1 MHMTVENEL
10 FRETVSRF
18 VQQEIV
24 PNVDEWEQLEQIP
37 RELFRR
43 MGELG
48 LLGIE
53 YPVKYGGAGAGFWMT
68 VVLAEELARCR
79 SGGTAFSIIVHTD
92 MSSPWIASVG
102 TEEQKT
108 KYLPGITSGQTV
120 CALAITE
127 PGVGSDMSSIS
138 TRAVLDGEDWV
149 INGSKTY
156 ITNGVYGDLY
166 FVAARTRETGRKHQ
180 QLSLFLVEGG
190 TPGLSV
196 SKKLSKTGMWASDT
210 AELVFDGVRVSGT
223 NILGQEGEGFYQL
236 VAGLQRERLLSAVLC
251 ISAAD
256 QTLTDTV
263 EFLSQRQTFGQ
274 SLSTFQALRHRI
286 ADLLT
291 EVESARQ
298 LTYHAVRKFVAG
310 EDCATEVSMAKL
322 FASEMANKV
331 SYECVQMHGGLGYM
345 RELPVERFAR
355 DYRLWTI
362 AAGSSEMMREIIAK
376 SSIS

>member
-1 MHMTVENEL
+1 M
-10 FRETVSRF
+10 
-18 VQQEIV
+18 
-24 PNVDEWEQLEQIP
+24 
-37 RELFRR
+37 
-43 MGELG
+43 
-48 LLGIE
+48 
-53 YPVKYGGAGAGFWMT
+53 
-68 VVLAEELARCR
+68 
-79 SGGTAFSIIVHTD
+79 
-92 MSSPWIASVG
+92 
-102 TEEQKT
+102 
-108 KYLPGITSGQTV
+108 
-120 CALAITE
+120 
-127 PGVGSDMSSIS
+127 
-138 TRAVLDGEDWV
+138 

-263 EFLSQRQTFGQ
+263 EFLSQRQAFGQ

-291 EVESARQ
+291 EVEAARQ

>member
-1 MHMTVENEL
+1 MTVENEI

-18 VQQEIV
+18 VQQEIT
-24 PNVDEWEQLEQIP
+24 PNVDDWEQREQIP

-43 MGELG
+43 MGTLG

-53 YPVKYGGAGAGFWMT
+53 YPVKYGGAEAGFWMT

-92 MSSPWIASVG
+92 MSSPWITSVG
-102 TEEQKT
+102 TEEQKA

-127 PGVGSDMSSIS
+127 PGVGSDMSSIN
-138 TRAVLDGEDWV
+138 TRAVRDGEDWV

-180 QLSLFLVEGG
+180 QLSLFLVEDGS
-190 TPGLSV
+190 PGLSV

-210 AELVFDGVRVSGT
+210 AELVFDEVRVSGT
-223 NILGQEGEGFYQL
+223 NLLGQEGEGFYHL

-263 EFLSQRQTFGQ
+263 EFLGQRQAFGE
-274 SLSTFQALRHRI
+274 SLSKFQALRHRI

-291 EVESARQ
+291 EVEAARQ

-310 EDCATEVSMAKL
+310 QDCTTEVSMAKL
-322 FASEMANKV
+322 FASEMANRV
-331 SYECVQMHGGLGYM
+331 SYEAVQMHGGLGYM

-376 SSIS
+376 SAI

>member
-1 MHMTVENEL
+1 MTVENEI

-18 VQQEIV
+18 VQQEIT
-24 PNVDEWEQLEQIP
+24 PNVDDWEQREQIP

-43 MGELG
+43 MGTLG

-53 YPVKYGGAGAGFWMT
+53 YPVKYGGAEAGFWMT

-92 MSSPWIASVG
+92 MSSPWITSVG
-102 TEEQKT
+102 TEEQKA
-108 KYLPGITSGQTV
+108 KYLPGIISGQTV

-127 PGVGSDMSSIS
+127 PGVGSDMSSIN
-138 TRAVLDGEDWV
+138 TRAVRDGEDWV

-180 QLSLFLVEGG
+180 QLSLFLVEDGS
-190 TPGLSV
+190 PGLSV

-210 AELVFDGVRVSGT
+210 AELVFDEVRVSGT
-223 NILGQEGEGFYQL
+223 NLLGQEGEGFYHL

-263 EFLSQRQTFGQ
+263 EFLGQRQAFGE
-274 SLSTFQALRHRI
+274 SLSKFQALRHRI

-291 EVESARQ
+291 EVEAARQ

-310 EDCATEVSMAKL
+310 QDCTTEVSMAKL
-322 FASEMANKV
+322 FASEMANRV
-331 SYECVQMHGGLGYM
+331 SYEAVQMHGGLGYM

-376 SSIS
+376 SAI

>member
-1 MHMTVENEL
+1 MHMTVENEI

-18 VQQEIV
+18 VQQEIT
-24 PNVDEWEQLEQIP
+24 PNVDDWEQREQIP

-43 MGELG
+43 MGTLG

-53 YPVKYGGAGAGFWMT
+53 YPVKYGGAEAGFWMT

-92 MSSPWIASVG
+92 MSSPWITSVG
-102 TEEQKT
+102 TEEQKA
-108 KYLPGITSGQTV
+108 KYLPGIISGQTV

-127 PGVGSDMSSIS
+127 PGVGSDMSSIN
-138 TRAVLDGEDWV
+138 TRAVRDGEDWV

-180 QLSLFLVEGG
+180 QLSLFLVEDGS
-190 TPGLSV
+190 PGLSV

-210 AELVFDGVRVSGT
+210 AELVFDEVRVSGT
-223 NILGQEGEGFYQL
+223 NLLGQEGEGFYHL

-263 EFLSQRQTFGQ
+263 EFLGQRQAFGE
-274 SLSTFQALRHRI
+274 SLSKFQALRHRI

-291 EVESARQ
+291 EVEAARQ

-310 EDCATEVSMAKL
+310 QDCTTEVSMAKL
-322 FASEMANKV
+322 FASEMANRV
-331 SYECVQMHGGLGYM
+331 SYEAVQMHGGLGYM

-376 SSIS
+376 SAI